1 MHHST
6 DQRSFSKME
15 GSKLLAVIAVVC
27 TQVHGFPYGNL
38 SPEFIWD
45 TYRCTNIQP
54 IVDSKT
60 IILIAKGKFPE
71 DKFCHSI
78 RRDLKVS
85 DGLAYTMSAEF
96 LIVSGRRSQGKPLA
110 NSGFAFNYWDDNNY
124 DFVFLQ

>member
-1 MHHST
+1 
-6 DQRSFSKME
+6 ME

-27 TQVHGFPYGNL
+27 TQVNGFPYGNI

-60 IILIAKGKFPE
+60 IILIAKGDEGKFPE

-85 DGLAYTMSAEF
+85 DGLVASYLLRWLLLGPTQYQYHKKIS
-96 LIVSGRRSQGKPLA
+96 LRLV
-110 NSGFAFNYWDDNNY
+110 W
-124 DFVFLQ
+124 